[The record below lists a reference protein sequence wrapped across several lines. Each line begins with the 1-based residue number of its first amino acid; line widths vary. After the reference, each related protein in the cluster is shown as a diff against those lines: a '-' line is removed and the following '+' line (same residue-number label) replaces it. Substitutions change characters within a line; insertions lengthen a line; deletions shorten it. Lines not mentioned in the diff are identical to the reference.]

1 MILQE
6 LVAEAL
12 RILVLEEVDCCKF
25 RVVAVMEMVVANYRH
40 VLGVGVTEMGVEGI
54 DLVGVEEEENI
65 QHMGEVEVVE
75 AQHMGEVMVAV
86 ESGREVEENRQ
97 VAGEVV
103 VIGMDKWV
111 EAVNVAEVVE
121 SSGVEVGNGAVEVGN
136 CSGKERVGVERTT
149 EVAGNLVVVVEGARA

>member
-54 DLVGVEEEENI
+54 DLVGVEEANI

-75 AQHMGEVMVAV
+75 AQHMGEVMVAE

-121 SSGVEVGNGAVEVGN
+121 SSGVEVVNGVVEVGS

-149 EVAGNLVVVVEGARA
+149 EVAGSLVVVVEGATA